1 MDQTEILLIVIV
13 VAAAVIISLLAFFF
27 ANKKDK
33 WVSQEQFEEQKR
45 LMQPRCSEE
54 TFLKFLAFLQ
64 SYQGGYVR
72 RRQGKIVH
80 QDYLGKEKGD
90 LKGIFYHVIVPNP
103 NLHIYQKEQFRSFL
117 LSIGVTGVANKPQ
130 YESRDAALTNK
141 ETDAEAYQRKD
152 VGNRG
157 ELAVRSALLELKLH
171 NYTVINGAKLRCG
184 EQVREYDHIVV
195 GKGGLFVIET
205 KAFGMAN
212 GKPAKAGLFIDPGDH
227 WILRKNQTNRELT
240 SPTEQINAETAH
252 LSQILRTCPVTPHP
266 IVVLSNTELNIKQNI
281 ELPYQVVRL
290 DALIQTITA
299 VNDRLTDNDVREILF
314 SIDESRRN

>member
-1 MDQTEILLIVIV
+1 MDQTELLLIVIV

-33 WVSQEQFEEQKR
+33 WVSQNQFEEQKR
-45 LMQPRCSEE
+45 LMQPRCSED
-54 TFLKFLAFLQ
+54 TFLKFMSFLQ
-64 SYQGGYVR
+64 SYHGGYIR
-72 RRQGKIVH
+72 RKHGNIVY

-130 YESRDAALTNK
+130 YESRDAALINK
-141 ETDAEAYQRKD
+141 ETDHEAYQRKE

-157 ELAVRSALLELKLH
+157 ELAVRSALLELKLQ
-171 NYTVINGAKLRCG
+171 NYTVINGTKLRCG

-281 ELPYQVVRL
+281 ELSYQVVRL